1 MLHRVCRQTR
11 MPVVRYPAAKARTS
25 QRQAVTVNQQ
35 TYIYIYYICTIIV
48 IYYNIIEYHM
58 ILYEDA
64 CLASWFDDPVIAP
77 QEALHMTLTV
87 EM

>member
-1 MLHRVCRQTR
+1 M
-11 MPVVRYPAAKARTS
+11 
-25 QRQAVTVNQQ
+25 QADTDAGSPLSSSEGENESEAGSDRESAD
-35 TYIYIYYICTIIV
+35 IYIYYICTIIV